1 MSCNDIE
8 VIEDKQTIEITDQQE
23 VVEIVNGDDVGV
35 EVTDNKDVVE
45 LRDEICNTIE
55 VVNVNGS
62 FVGLGDTYESF
73 IPADSQTVFTLGS
86 IPIGPQIALSKVFV
100 NGQKIAHITCYVI
113 SGSQL
118 TVTLPY
124 SLKPT
129 DLLEIYY

>member
-8 VIEDKQTIEITDQQE
+8 VIEDKQTIEITDKQE
-23 VVEIVNGDDVGV
+23 VIELIDSDDASI

-45 LRDEICNTIE
+45 LRDEVCNTIE

-62 FVGLGDTYESF
+62 FVGFGDTYEVF
-73 IPADSQTVFTLGS
+73 IPTNNQTIFTLS
-86 IPIGPQIALSKVFV
+86 NVPTGPQANLSRVFI
-100 NGQKIAHITCYVI
+100 NGQKIALTTCYTI

-118 TVTLPY
+118 TVILPY
-124 SLKPT
+124 DLKTT